1 MPKAQV
7 RDMTISQ
14 AAVKIF
20 GEKSYRTLKAV
31 QRLVLAGT
39 FPGARKLVPE
49 LKTSPYLIP
58 EAEVDAFIAA
68 KNKARPGRG
77 GLTAL

>member
-7 RDMTISQ
+7 RDMTLSQ
-14 AAVKIF
+14 AALKIF
-20 GEKSYRTLKAV
+20 GEKSHRTIKAV
-31 QRLVLAGT
+31 HRLIHTGV

-49 LKTSPYLIP
+49 FRTSPYILP

-68 KNKARPGRG
+68 KKRG
-77 GLTAL
+77 QSAKTDRV